1 MYQPRSFISTQL
13 LRTNRNIQNA
23 QWKWRTEVKSWRGY
37 LMHGRVMYRYL
48 QRLELMYTEKS
59 PTRTLY
65 AWTNGGYAP
74 VHAVLCVNHSLAE
87 ERQLGELDGR
97 GYIDKHACIVIDR
110 ARTHATMHGIVPAS
124 L

>member
-1 MYQPRSFISTQL
+1 M
-13 LRTNRNIQNA
+13 
-23 QWKWRTEVKSWRGY
+23 EDRGEI
-37 LMHGRVMYRYL
+37 LARVMYRYL

-74 VHAVLCVNHSLAE
+74 VHAAVLCVNHSLAE

-97 GYIDKHACIVIDR
+97 GGYIDKHACIVIDR